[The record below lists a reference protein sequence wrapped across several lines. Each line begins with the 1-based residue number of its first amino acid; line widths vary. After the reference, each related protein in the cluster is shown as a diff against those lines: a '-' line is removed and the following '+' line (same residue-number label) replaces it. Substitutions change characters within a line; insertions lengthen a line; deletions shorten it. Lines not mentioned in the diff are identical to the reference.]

1 MGADRAN
8 MAYHIMNQIRD
19 GDGIVAGKIMEREI
33 LIPTAEVLTLFS
45 APKEMVPAQGAGKVI
60 EFISAVLFLDY
71 NTTQYATAGNLRFH
85 MGTTGTVVSDQIDT
99 GDFMDEA
106 ADTYRVVHALYADE
120 SLEDN
125 EALTLMC
132 KTADP
137 TAGDSPINVR
147 VSYRIHDFS

>member
-1 MGADRAN
+1 MSDRAFMVYDIKN
-8 MAYHIMNQIRD
+8 QLADENGDYAGRIYERVIHI
-19 GDGIVAGKIMEREI
+19 
-33 LIPTAEVLTLFS
+33 PSSEVLTLFS
-45 APKEMVPAQGAGKVI
+45 IPKVIVPAQGAGKVI

-71 NTTQYATAGNLRFH
+71 GTTQYITAGNLRFH
-85 MGTTGTVVSDQIDT
+85 MATTGTIVSDQIDT

-106 ADTYRVVHALYADE
+106 ADTYRVVQVLSQDI

-137 TAGDSPINVR
+137 TAGDSPIDVR
-147 VSYRIHDFS
+147 VAYRIHDFS

>member
-1 MGADRAN
+1 MNRAN
-8 MAYHIMNQIRD
+8 LVYNIKNQLSD
-19 GDGIVAGKIMEREI
+19 GDDDYAGRIYERVVH
-33 LIPTAEVLTLFS
+33 IPSSEVLTLYS
-45 APKEMVPAQGAGKVI
+45 VPKEIVPAQGAGKVI

-71 NTTQYATAGNLRFH
+71 GTTQYVTAGNLRFH
-85 MGTTGTVVSDQIDT
+85 MATTGTIVSDQIDT

-106 ADTYRVVHALYADE
+106 ADTYRVVQALSQDI

-137 TAGDSPINVR
+137 TAGDSPIGVR
-147 VSYRIHDFS
+147 VAYRIHDFN